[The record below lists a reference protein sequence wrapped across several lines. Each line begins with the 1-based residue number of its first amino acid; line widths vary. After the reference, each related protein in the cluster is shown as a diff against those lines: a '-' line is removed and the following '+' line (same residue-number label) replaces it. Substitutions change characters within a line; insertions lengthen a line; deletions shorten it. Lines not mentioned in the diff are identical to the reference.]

1 MVPLKES
8 ADKKK
13 MEGKGT
19 ASRKEAQQAE
29 AAKKELRPC
38 NQHVAVCF
46 CALSVRLPQFGRVFM
61 CGSQMFQI

>member
-46 CALSVRLPQFGRVFM
+46 LRVAGALAPIWARFHVWFAGLG
-61 CGSQMFQI
+61 